1 MCFLFVEFG
10 LDDLQVSSEGLG
22 MIFSPFKKT
31 LKMLILYIKTEK
43 ISYVLLDFA
52 LFFSDTKEKLN

>member
-1 MCFLFVEFG
+1 MEFG